1 MNILVILASFNGVKY
16 IEEQINSI
24 LTQEYVNV
32 TLFIFDDGSNDG
44 SFELLL
50 SKFEYVFAE
59 QLFKKISVT
68 AIKIFLFVNLFII
81 IFIFK

>member
-1 MNILVILASFNGVKY
+1 
-16 IEEQINSI
+16 
-24 LTQEYVNV
+24 
-32 TLFIFDDGSNDG
+32 LF
-44 SFELLL
+44 FELLL

-59 QLFKKISVT
+59 QLLRKISVT